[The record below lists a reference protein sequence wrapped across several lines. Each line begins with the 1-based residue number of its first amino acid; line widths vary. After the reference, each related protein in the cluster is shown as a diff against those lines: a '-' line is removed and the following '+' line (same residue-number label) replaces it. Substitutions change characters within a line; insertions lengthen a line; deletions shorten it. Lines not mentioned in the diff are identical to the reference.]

1 MIDQSFDEMESEV
14 RFDDFTGR
22 VVIVARGRRKRPH
35 FYREE
40 FKEDNKECPF
50 CPGRES
56 QTPRASLLY
65 VLEGGQRILK
75 TFDENGLRRSDWSVR
90 VFPNM
95 FPALNTR
102 VRSFRPGSFNPYGY
116 HEVVVENPNHLWSY
130 EAAEPRSIELP
141 LLALLDR
148 GKFMESDENVKH
160 VAIFKN
166 HGKEAGASIA
176 HPHYQIM
183 GSSFVPPLISKE
195 LESFSRIIQVHGKC
209 YFCTLNAEAQEGG
222 RLVSTGGCFT
232 VITPFASIFPY
243 ECWIV
248 PKHHASSFL
257 DSSVEAISDLALIL
271 KGLFSAY
278 KKVLGS
284 FSFNMIF
291 HSRPVGYRDFH
302 WHIEIYPRV
311 AVHAGFELGSGA
323 YINIVAPE
331 EAAFQLRQA
340 LQASSSV

>member
-1 MIDQSFDEMESEV
+1 
-14 RFDDFTGR
+14 
-22 VVIVARGRRKRPH
+22 
-35 FYREE
+35 
-40 FKEDNKECPF
+40 
-50 CPGRES
+50 
-56 QTPRASLLY
+56 
-65 VLEGGQRILK
+65 
-75 TFDENGLRRSDWSVR
+75 
-90 VFPNM
+90 
-95 FPALNTR
+95 
-102 VRSFRPGSFNPYGY
+102 
-116 HEVVVENPNHLWSY
+116 
-130 EAAEPRSIELP
+130 
-141 LLALLDR
+141 
-148 GKFMESDENVKH
+148 
-160 VAIFKN
+160 
-166 HGKEAGASIA
+166 
-176 HPHYQIM
+176 
-183 GSSFVPPLISKE
+183 FVPPLISKE

-209 YFCTLNAEAQEGG
+209 YFCALNAEAQGDG

-248 PKHHASSFL
+248 PKYHACSFL
-257 DSSVEAISDLALIL
+257 ESSAEAISDLALIL

-284 FSFNMIF
+284 FSFNMVF
-291 HSRPVGYRDFH
+291 HSSPVGYRDFH

>member
-1 MIDQSFDEMESEV
+1 MINPPSGEVESEV

-22 VVIVARGRRKRPH
+22 IVIVARGRRKRPH

-40 FKEDNKECPF
+40 FKEDDKECPF
-50 CPGRES
+50 CPGREGK
-56 QTPRASLLY
+56 TPKAILLY
-65 VLEGGQRILK
+65 VSEGGQRVLK
-75 TFDENGLRRSDWSVR
+75 TFDENGHRRSDWSVR

-95 FPALNTR
+95 FPALSTK
-102 VRSFRPGSFNPYGY
+102 VGSSWPGCFNPYGY

-130 EAAEPRSIELP
+130 ETAEPRSIELP

-148 GKFMESDENVKH
+148 GRFMESDENVKH

-166 HGKEAGASIA
+166 HGREAGASIT
-176 HPHYQIM
+176 HPHYQII
-183 GSSFVPPLISKE
+183 GGSFVPPLVSKE
-195 LESFSRIIQVHGKC
+195 LESFSRITRVHGEC
-209 YFCTLNAEAQEGG
+209 YFCALIKEAQEGG
-222 RLVSTGGCFT
+222 RLVSAGERFK

-248 PKHHASSFL
+248 PKRHTGSFL
-257 DSSVEAISDLALIL
+257 DSRLEEISDLALIF
-271 KGLFSAY
+271 KELFSAY
-278 KKVLGS
+278 KIVLGN
-284 FSFNMIF
+284 FSFNIVF

-302 WHIEIYPRV
+302 WHIEVYPRV

-323 YINIVAPE
+323 FINIVAPE

-340 LQASSSV
+340 LHASNNV